1 MIMMFSLFRIKKTV
15 IIIIVYSLMELP
27 DKIITDENKRVRMY
41 REQRLCVQ
49 KFKLRVY

>member
-27 DKIITDENKRVRMY
+27 DSPTVIPFDEYERYK
-41 REQRLCVQ
+41 EILP
-49 KFKLRVY
+49 